1 MIVNELIESKTMRIF
16 SSWRFIKKKKL
27 K

>member
-16 SSWRFIKKKKL
+16 SSWRFIKKKL